1 MQDIKGITAQLQAWI
16 NQMQSADKVVDIDA
30 LNHHLAEMMTVQNS
44 TPIDRFNGF
53 TSEQMHQM
61 IYSPLEKGC
70 PVQLRTLT
78 DSQLNDI
85 PLMRQVLHLMDIL
98 DKSELKLTAK
108 GYIPPKIVEE
118 LYQMGTH
125 SWNTDWYK
133 QKSEPKT
140 EEIRVLRVVLKECGL
155 VKTRTGKMS
164 LTSKG
169 KRLLINRN
177 ELLRVVM
184 LFLLRDYNTGWLDLW
199 DDTDVGNLGRMYS
212 LWLLHHYGKEWR
224 HTDFYA
230 GEYSR
235 AFPTLAN
242 AHAYGYRVF
251 NRLFHLIGLCD
262 VNEREE
268 DRGPGFWERV
278 IKTDVLDMM
287 FEFAEP
293 GN

>member
-16 NQMQSADKVVDIDA
+16 NQMQSAGKVVDIDA

>member
-16 NQMQSADKVVDIDA
+16 NQMQSAGKVVDIDA

-268 DRGPGFWERV
+268 DWGPGFWERV